1 MNQSKF
7 SKYVVALLVFLVAT
21 SCRESTN
28 STQERTEGFK
38 ALVMGGKD
46 IDLNQTW
53 STATN
58 TSVNVTVNLQA
69 DEQYNVYIYQNH
81 PASSSSAAHLGMA
94 TLNSGESRTIYV
106 AKPIDASQLYA
117 ACYDSQNHVICL
129 PVTNGK
135 VTFSGNIT
143 TSTGVPTNTTGN
155 NWSVPYQATPD
166 VSKYTS
172 EPLTEVTDLDPNL
185 PTDAEARVKI
195 SQTYS
200 GFIPFLTSH
209 TNMSVYVTSTWTL
222 TFDQRLN
229 SGNVIVVGNGGKIV
243 IPKGFKL
250 STSPLGDGSTSGR
263 IYVLPGGEISG
274 QGTVEFSSES
284 DFNYIAGTVA
294 TDEIDVASG
303 TLYNNGTIG
312 SSASGTKLAGTS
324 TTSTPATFINLG
336 TTNFSDADGTNLT
349 IMNAGYMIGSGNL
362 TLAHNAR
369 MDDYSTLSCGSL
381 TLQGDGNATLYMG
394 NGAYLNCKGNISVSN
409 YGVWGPSGS
418 KYKANA
424 RLRVGGCGSC
434 KATSGNANDYL
445 LDHVQVEVPI
455 GATGLDL
462 LSPWVN
468 GTDAGIEEARQTCF
482 YVIEGTV
489 EKPSENY
496 LYYCFEAPDGYAVKD
511 YDYNDVVLTVTMP
524 YEDKNGVIAS
534 YVDVIAVGTTLET
547 YVYLNGE
554 QLGEEVHAAMGVATK
569 ETCNTNSVTKSS
581 RRLGMITFSS
591 NDVNINHLNFTL
603 KITSNNGSSSTQSQ
617 PAAGTDN
624 APLFI
629 MVNGDQQG
637 KWRWIKE
644 GCNIGLAYPQFIVWA
659 ANAQT
664 ALDWYHSS
672 NASSHQVVSW

>member
-69 DEQYNVYIYQNH
+69 DEQYSVYIYQNH

-94 TLNSGESRTIYV
+94 TLTSGESRTIYV

-129 PVTNGK
+129 PVINGK

-294 TDEIDVASG
+294 TDEIDIASG

-324 TTSTPATFINLG
+324 TTSTPATFINLD

-409 YGVWGPSGS
+409 YGVWGPSGD

-424 RLRVGGCGSC
+424 RFRAGGCSQYS
-434 KATSGNANDYL
+434 ANSGNANEFM
-445 LDHVQVEVPI
+445 LDNVQFETPL
-455 GATGLDL
+455 GASNLDL
-462 LSPWVN
+462 LAGWVN
-468 GTDAGIEEARQTCF
+468 GTGIDDNRQTCF
-482 YVIEGTV
+482 YVLEGNPD
-489 EKPSENY
+489 KPKSNY
-496 LYYCFEAPDGYAVKD
+496 IFYAFEIPDNYNVRD
-511 YDYNDVVLTVTMP
+511 FDYNDLVLRISTPFDNGDGTYTVSVNVAAIGSDQQMNVV
-524 YEDKNGVIAS
+524 Y
-534 YVDVIAVGTTLET
+534 
-547 YVYLNGE
+547 NGE
-554 QLGEEVHAAMGVATK
+554 DFGKEVHEAMGIATSA
-569 ETCNTNSVTKSS
+569 TINNNSVTRSPVV
-581 RRLGMITFSS
+581 LGMITINDPNIAIDKLAFSLRKT
-591 NDVNINHLNFTL
+591 N
-603 KITSNNGSSSTQSQ
+603 K
-617 PAAGTDN
+617 AGTSTTFRQSTDSED
-624 APLFI
+624 APLFLA
-629 MVNGDQQG
+629 VCGNAQG
-637 KWRWIKE
+637 KWLWPKE
-644 GCNIGLAYPQFIVWA
+644 SSNIGLAYKDFSTWA
-659 ANAQT
+659 NNAQS
-664 ALDWYHSS
+664 ALDWYDSK
-672 NASSHQVVSW
+672 NASSSRIVSW